1 MQINIDC
8 FKDVL
13 KYCVDHIDYEEDGD
27 SWHTK
32 CVNLVMMYDDPEL
45 DYD

>member
-13 KYCVDHIDYEEDGD
+13 QYCVDNIDYEEDR
-27 SWHTK
+27 K
-32 CVNLVMMYDDPEL
+32 EEILAVR
-45 DYD
+45 